1 MRKNI
6 LLIVLMVTIFVF
18 VGTMTKSAKAVDDP
32 VSALKESKT
41 TVHFHSMAGGDS
53 LVHEFPTMVCTWWH
67 AIYPPATYCSYWHV
81 VDEIDNGDG
90 ILSPCDKLKVR
101 YYDSYPD
108 GTPGDSVWVHVE
120 EVTITLV
127 LETEPGQAET
137 MYVEFEKGFTDV
149 GPAFVPEAIYEP
161 VVCDTLHEIWPEYCT
176 RYHLSSWIDGQA
188 QGEPGFDTLSFC
200 DIIDITDLETM
211 DVTDWHVID
220 VAIDIEVLS
229 IPDPKVPTMTQW
241 GVIILAGLLVSSAVF
256 IMLRRKKAAVPA

>member
-6 LLIVLMVTIFVF
+6 LLIVLMAAIFVF
-18 VGTMTKSAKAVDDP
+18 VGTMNKSAKAVDDP

-41 TVHFHSMAGGDS
+41 MVHFHSMAGGDS
-53 LVHEFPTMVCTWWH
+53 LVHEFPSMICTWWH
-67 AIYPPATYCSYWHV
+67 GIYPPSVYCSYWHV

-90 ILSPCDKLKVR
+90 ILSPSDKLKVR

-127 LETEPGQAET
+127 LEIEPT
-137 MYVEFEKGFTDV
+137 HDSIIYVEFEKGFTDV
-149 GPAFVPEAIYEP
+149 GPAFVEEAIYP
-161 VVCDTLHEIWPEYCT
+161 PDIVCDTLHEIWPEYCT
-176 RYHLSSWIDGQA
+176 RYHLSSWDDS
-188 QGEPGFDTLSFC
+188 GEPFGQLSTC
-200 DIIDITDLETM
+200 DIIDITDLETTE
-211 DVTDWHVID
+211 VTYWHVID

-241 GVIILAGLLVSSAVF
+241 GVIILAVLLVSSAVF